1 MAQLCRLAGC
11 RETRKVLKVLRN
23 SSNTSEVLLGSW
35 DHKLKHVGRI
45 KVAFLIFWSVAGV
58 SQSLFTARGLVSFLT
73 TVSLLSVCLA
83 VVWAWCGTWSPSSS
97 CAVVASSNRPSLTG
111 HSSFH
116 PAVNSTCSVIPTWSD
131 KGSDSS
137 VSPGPKAQ
145 SVFIYYFSKQFGSL
159 WSGTTVSEGNR
170 KRVNLCTDCCCLI
183 LDQYEWNE
191 ITDVKKFLGVGPF

>member
-1 MAQLCRLAGC
+1 MWV
-11 RETRKVLKVLRN
+11 EKKN
-23 SSNTSEVLLGSW
+23 
-35 DHKLKHVGRI
+35 
-45 KVAFLIFWSVAGV
+45 AFLIFWSVAGV

-73 TVSLLSVCLA
+73 TVFLVSVCLA

-97 CAVVASSNRPSLTG
+97 YAVVASSNRLSSTG

-116 PAVNSTCSVIPTWSD
+116 PAVNSTCSVILTWSD

-145 SVFIYYFSKQFGSL
+145 SVFIYYFSKRFGSL

-191 ITDVKKFLGVGPF
+191 ITDVKNFGGWDPFKKAQIVLNFGDVFIRMPCLFFIICSV